1 MSEDNVEAVQAIYE
15 RWREGDFR
23 AGAELF
29 DQQVAFVLRPE
40 FPDAG
45 TYVRHRPQWPSSTR
59 GFLAPWRQITIDAEE
74 IVAAGDMVLAKVRQ
88 SGVGAASGVSTEFRY
103 FQLWSFRGARVIRLE
118 NVRER
123 AEALEAAGMSG

>member
-1 MSEDNVEAVQAIYE
+1 MSEDNVEAVREIYE

-29 DQQVAFVLRPE
+29 DREVAFLLRPE

-45 TYVRHRPQWPSSTR
+45 TYVGTAAVAEYTR

-88 SGVGAASGVSTEFRY
+88 RGVGAASGVSTEFRY
-103 FQLWSFRGARVIRLE
+103 FQLWSFRGRRVIRLE

-123 AEALEAAGMSG
+123 AEALEAAGVSG